1 MSNNLSLFLVFFVL
15 DLLVAAVRAALVH
28 ARLPHLI
35 AMREQN
41 ADAVDRAIQVLERPR
56 LRVSLRLAVVLVH
69 FILAGLAWVL
79 ALELFPLASS
89 AGLVV
94 GLLFLAALVVLVL
107 EFAIDGAILHK
118 PEAWTMRFLRLGKLL
133 DFLLSPLAMLMMR
146 LLGKST
152 VLENQLSMVTDE
164 ELRNWAETSQPEG
177 SLEQG
182 ERKMIY
188 SIFQFGDTLCREIMV
203 PRIDVFGLDVS
214 TSLSDAIDAIARSG
228 HSRIPVYADSIDNIL
243 GILYAKDLLKVK
255 LNPSGSEPIRKFLRP
270 PYYVPESKKVDELL
284 REMQERGVHMAIV
297 VDEYGGTNGIIT
309 LEDIV
314 EEIVGEIRDEY
325 DQGEEHLYQEI
336 SPDELSFTGRISLD
350 DVNELLGTHLT
361 TDVADTLG
369 GYIYGK
375 LGRVPNGGEELV
387 QEDWILAV
395 EQVSGRRIRKVSAR
409 RKPAEAPVEELG
421 DDVERRDASK
431 TD

>member
-1 MSNNLSLFLVFFVL
+1 MSNNLSLFLLFFGL
-15 DLLVAAVRAALVH
+15 DLLVAAVRAAIVH
-28 ARLPHLI
+28 ARLPYL
-35 AMREQN
+35 MVLREQHPES
-41 ADAVDRAIQVLERPR
+41 VDRAIQVLDQPR

-107 EFAIDGAILHK
+107 EFAIDGAILHQ
-118 PEAWTMRFLRLGKLL
+118 PEAWTLRFLRLGQLL
-133 DFLLSPLAMLMMR
+133 DLLLSPVSLLMMR
-146 LLGKST
+146 LLGRSA
-152 VLENQLSMVTDE
+152 VLQNQLSMVTDE
-164 ELRNWAETSQPEG
+164 ELKNWAETIQPEG

-214 TSLSDAIDAIARSG
+214 TSLTDAIDAFARSG
-228 HSRIPVYADSIDNIL
+228 HSRIPVFADSIDNIL

-255 LNPSGSEPIRKFLRP
+255 LNPSGAEPIRKFLRP

-325 DQGEEHLYQEI
+325 DQGEEQLYQQI
-336 SPDELSFTGRISLD
+336 SPDEISFIGRIGLD

-387 QEDWILAV
+387 QEDWTLVV
-395 EQVSGRRIRKVSAR
+395 EQVSGRRIRKVGAR
-409 RKPAEAPVEELG
+409 RKPAEQPVEEQG
-421 DDVERRDASK
+421 DDVERRDAE
-431 TD
+431 

>member
-1 MSNNLSLFLVFFVL
+1 MSNNLSLFLLFLFL

-28 ARLPHLI
+28 ARLPYLI
-35 AMREQN
+35 SLREQHPH
-41 ADAVDRAIQVLERPR
+41 AVDRAINVLERPR
-56 LRVSLRLAVVLVH
+56 LRVSLRLAVVLIH

-79 ALELFPLASS
+79 ALELLPLASS

-94 GLLFLAALVVLVL
+94 GLLFAAALVVLVL
-107 EFAIDGAILHK
+107 EFAIDGAILRA
-118 PEAWTMRFLRLGKLL
+118 PEAWTLRFLRVGQLL
-133 DFLLSPLAMLMMR
+133 DLILSPVAWLMMR
-146 LLGKST
+146 LLGRSA
-152 VLENQLSMVTDE
+152 VLQNQLSMVTDE
-164 ELRNWAETSQPEG
+164 ELKNWAETVQPEG

-182 ERKMIY
+182 ERQMIY

-214 TSLSDAIDAIARSG
+214 TSLEDAIDAFARSG

-255 LNPSGSEPIRKFLRP
+255 LNPSAAEPIRKFLRP

-325 DQGEEHLYQEI
+325 DQGEEKMYQEI
-336 SPDELSFTGRISLD
+336 SPDELSFTGKISLD

-361 TDVADTLG
+361 TEVADTLG

-375 LGRVPNGGEELV
+375 LGRVPIGSEELE
-387 QEDWILAV
+387 QEDWILSV

-409 RKPAEAPVEELG
+409 RKPSVESVEEQG
-421 DDVERRDASK
+421 DEVERRDASK
-431 TD
+431 AD